1 MSDDLRRFDIVV
13 RILRAGGREPGD
25 AARIARN
32 ASRANNGGDGTL
44 SGKEARTMPKVSRET
59 ATQGGDYGPAIDHSE
74 DLEPYT
80 VDFLMFR
87 EDVDHTPLLRG
98 LPDHR
103 CQCPHWGYVLHGE
116 LTFRYPDHDE
126 VYGTGEAFY
135 APPGHVLVHTEPGS
149 EYVQF
154 SPADDLR
161 RTSEVI
167 MNNFP
172 PLNG

>member
-1 MSDDLRRFDIVV
+1 MPKGTAAPGKVLPSFWLPMKGLTRSVRWPSDGSAARAAGVASSADAAITPARHSRGRRVPLMSDDLRRFDIVV

-103 CQCPHWGYVLHGE
+103 CQCPHWGYVL
-116 LTFRYPDHDE
+116 
-126 VYGTGEAFY
+126 
-135 APPGHVLVHTEPGS
+135 
-149 EYVQF
+149 
-154 SPADDLR
+154 
-161 RTSEVI
+161 
-167 MNNFP
+167 
-172 PLNG
+172 